1 MGAIDG
7 DVTDGAT
14 LDYGDIRVEHE
25 LVVQEDSGVIVQVL
39 QCIGQSGTGDGSLPT
54 SGVVDTYFRVDMA
67 LGIGHPATP
76 QTEQLEQ
83 GHDRY
88 LQRHKATESAEGGGG
103 GGGGGGGDCKGG
115 GRVRGGGRGRGGG
128 ACLGV
133 AGVGGVGGGGGLHE
147 EWRSR
152 WNRREEEEHVHV
164 GGGGGGGLEK
174 EEEGTVLFS

>member
-7 DVTDGAT
+7 DVIDGAT

-103 GGGGGGGDCKGG
+103 GGGGGDCKGG